1 MSRLRGSL
9 FGGPSD
15 FSQSQLPTYE
25 QVGKQFLQTKNELK
39 AENPKIRNIDHEVAK
54 KVNNFGLLHK
64 GMSDYALFGMDSM
77 GKVVDHRCDDRTKEF
92 IK

>member
-1 MSRLRGSL
+1 MDASLYPRGTCLRIMSRLRGSL

-39 AENPKIRNIDHEVAK
+39 AENPKIWNIVHEVAK

-64 GMSDYALFGMDSM
+64 GMSGYAGFTLF
-77 GKVVDHRCDDRTKEF
+77 
-92 IK
+92 